1 MFFWNSLFFND
12 PTDAGGHAVNGSLS
26 LAAGQETVLNYT
38 AYGPSATLTLM
49 VQGGFTATAETVSAG
64 QGRIRIKAPASIPSG
79 GGKVM
84 AFLPSR
90 SRVKTAVP
98 QISLL
103 LQESSVSLRLP
114 GIPGKHLLLLH

>member
-1 MFFWNSLFFND
+1 MD
-12 PTDAGGHAVNGSLS
+12 GSLS
-26 LAAGQETVLNYT
+26 LAAGQEAVLNYT

-84 AFLPSR
+84 AFFSFSAKDVP
-90 SRVKTAVP
+90 VTVIKTIT
-98 QISLL
+98 IS
-103 LQESSVSLRLP
+103 
-114 GIPGKHLLLLH
+114 